1 MYCYIQETI
10 SILTVASDEE
20 EKLLHWY
27 GNELTVG
34 IAEAMVA
41 TAAALVPAMVASAD
55 MELIKRQSV
64 CMNSF
69 KAADSLVFN
78 KPQKEKEKNIQL
90 TVYVFALCIDQ
101 WVPREQRLAMASFWS
116 REARLTVDIFPS
128 ILLSERSTLKDRL
141 AEG

>member
-64 CMNSF
+64 CMYSF
-69 KAADSLVFN
+69 KTADSLVFS

-90 TVYVFALCIDQ
+90 TVLYMCLHCASISGY
-101 WVPREQRLAMASFWS
+101 LASSAWPWRASGPGRHGS
-116 REARLTVDIFPS
+116 Q
-128 ILLSERSTLKDRL
+128 ST
-141 AEG
+141 

>member
-55 MELIKRQSV
+55 MELLKRQSV
-64 CMNSF
+64 YTYSF
-69 KAADSLVFN
+69 KTAGSFS
-78 KPQKEKEKNIQL
+78 KPQKEKEKKRFNYC
-90 TVYVFALCIDQ
+90 TVH
-101 WVPREQRLAMASFWS
+101 
-116 REARLTVDIFPS
+116 
-128 ILLSERSTLKDRL
+128 
-141 AEG
+141 

>member
-1 MYCYIQETI
+1 MEMN
-10 SILTVASDEE
+10 S
-20 EKLLHWY
+20 
-27 GNELTVG
+27 VG

-64 CMNSF
+64 CMYSF
-69 KAADSLVFN
+69 KAADSLVFS
-78 KPQKEKEKNIQL
+78 KPQKEKEKKYSTNCI
-90 TVYVFALCIDQ
+90 VYVFALCIDQ

-116 REARLTVDIFPS
+116 REARLTVDM
-128 ILLSERSTLKDRL
+128 ILLSCWHCEIINSERS